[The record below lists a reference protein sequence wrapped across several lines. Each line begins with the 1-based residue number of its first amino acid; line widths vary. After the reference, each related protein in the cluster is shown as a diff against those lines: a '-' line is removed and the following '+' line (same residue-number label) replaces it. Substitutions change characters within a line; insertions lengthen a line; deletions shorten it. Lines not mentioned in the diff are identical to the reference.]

1 MSTPAIEVENLVKVY
16 RSRTGKLFQKKTG
29 AEVRA
34 VDGLSFSVSP
44 GSIFGLLGPNGAG
57 KTTTLK
63 VLNTLLPPT
72 SGRASVMGYDV
83 VRRSL
88 DVRRSISVVL
98 QESAAELFLSV
109 RDNLL
114 TYARFFGVPADEAR
128 RRTAE
133 ILDRFQIAADAH
145 RKVQDLSGGSRRRV
159 QVGKIFLVR
168 TPVIFL
174 DEFSTGMDALLKRQ
188 VMDWLREEA
197 RSGRTIILTTHIL
210 SEAEDLCDDI
220 LIVNRGRQ
228 VARGDL
234 HALKLLSEG
243 VYEIA
248 VTFAEMPQGIDAAVS
263 ALAPLRFVKS
273 QNTIEVACKSK
284 DGSVLDAVGSLAR
297 HGRVLHVEVGG
308 ASLEDVFVEL
318 LQREQ
323 GVAPASRAGLICHP
337 QSRPAHRDG

>member
-1 MSTPAIEVENLVKVY
+1 MSTLSTLAIEVTNLVKVY
-16 RSRTGKLFQKKTG
+16 RPKTGKVFQSKSG
-29 AEVRA
+29 PEVRA
-34 VDGLSFSVSP
+34 VDGLSFSVAS

-63 VLNTLLPPT
+63 VLNTLLRPT
-72 SGRASVMGYDV
+72 SGRAAVMGFDV
-83 VRRSL
+83 VERPL

-114 TYARFFGVPADEAR
+114 TYARFFGVPAGDAR
-128 RRTAE
+128 RRTEE
-133 ILDRFQIAADAH
+133 ILDRFEITGEAG

-159 QVGKIFLVR
+159 QVGKIFLVK
-168 TPVIFL
+168 TPVVFL

-197 RSGRTIILTTHIL
+197 RGGRTIILTTHIL
-210 SEAEDLCDDI
+210 SEAEELCDDI
-220 LIVNRGRQ
+220 LIVNQGRQ

-234 HALKLLSEG
+234 HTLKLLSEG

-248 VTFAEMPQGIDAAVS
+248 VTFAEMPHGIDAAVQ
-263 ALAPLRFVKS
+263 ALSPLRFTKS
-273 QNTIEVACKSK
+273 QNTVEIAYKAK
-284 DGSVLDAVGSLAR
+284 DGNVLDAVGALTR
-297 HGRVLHVEVGG
+297 EGRVLHVEVGG

-318 LQREQ
+318 LQKQ
-323 GVAPASRAGLICHP
+323 ACSSGPARVRRILP
-337 QSRPAHRDG
+337 DDG

>member
-16 RSRTGKLFQKKTG
+16 RPKSG
-29 AEVRA
+29 ADVRA
-34 VDGLSFSVSP
+34 VDGLSFSVAR

-72 SGRASVMGYDV
+72 SGRAAVMGHDV
-83 VRRSL
+83 VARPL

-98 QESAAELFLSV
+98 QESAVELLLTVHDNFLS
-109 RDNLL
+109 
-114 TYARFFGVPADEAR
+114 YARFFGVPDAEAR
-128 RRTAE
+128 RRTGE
-133 ILDRFQIAADAH
+133 ILERFQIADDAN

-159 QVGKIFLVR
+159 QVGKIFLVK
-168 TPVIFL
+168 TPVVFL

-188 VMDWLREEA
+188 VMDWLREES

-210 SEAEDLCDDI
+210 SEAEELCDDI

-248 VTFAEMPQGIDAAVS
+248 VTFAEMPQGIDAVVQ
-263 ALAPLRFVKS
+263 ALSPLRFAKTE
-273 QNTIEVACKSK
+273 NTIEVACKSR
-284 DGSVLDAVGSLAR
+284 DGNVLEAVGALAR
-297 HGRVLHVEVGG
+297 QGRVLHVEVGG

-318 LQREQ
+318 LQKES
-323 GVAPASRAGLICHP
+323 GM
-337 QSRPAHRDG
+337 

>member
-1 MSTPAIEVENLVKVY
+1 MSTLAIEVENLVKVY
-16 RSRTGKLFQKKTG
+16 RSKPTG
-29 AEVRA
+29 EVRA
-34 VDGLSFSVSP
+34 VDGLSFSVAP

-63 VLNTLLPPT
+63 VLNTLLEPT
-72 SGRASVMGYDV
+72 SGRAAVMGFDV
-83 VRRSL
+83 VRRPL

-133 ILDRFQIAADAH
+133 ILDRFQIAADAN

-159 QVGKIFLVR
+159 QVGKIFLVK
-168 TPVIFL
+168 TPVVFL

-197 RSGRTIILTTHIL
+197 RAGRTIILTTHIL

-263 ALAPLRFVKS
+263 ALAPLRFSKS
-273 QNTIEVACKSK
+273 ENTIEVACKSR
-284 DGSVLDAVGSLAR
+284 DGNVLEAVGALAR
-297 HGRVLHVEVGG
+297 QGRVLHVEVGG

-323 GVAPASRAGLICHP
+323 GVAPASRAGSISHP
-337 QSRPAHRDG
+337 ESRLAQRDG

>member
-1 MSTPAIEVENLVKVY
+1 MSSLAIEVNDLVKIY
-16 RSRTGKLFQKKTG
+16 RPASGR
-29 AEVRA
+29 EVRA

-44 GSIFGLLGPNGAG
+44 GAIFGLLGPNGAG

-63 VLNTLLPPT
+63 VLNTLLRPT
-72 SGRASVMGYDV
+72 SGRAEVMGFDV
-83 VRRSL
+83 VERPF
-88 DVRRSISVVL
+88 DVRRNISVVI

-114 TYARFFGVPADEAR
+114 TYARFFGVHPAEAR
-128 RRTAE
+128 RRTGE
-133 ILDRFQIAADAH
+133 ILERFQIAAEAG

-159 QVGKIFLVR
+159 QVGKIFLVK
-168 TPVIFL
+168 TPVVFL

-197 RSGRTIILTTHIL
+197 RGGRTIILTTHIL
-210 SEAEDLCDDI
+210 SEAEELCDDI
-220 LIVNRGRQ
+220 LIVNQGRQ

-248 VTFAEMPQGIDAAVS
+248 VTFAEMPQGIDEAVR

-273 QNTIEVACKSK
+273 ASTVEVACKSK
-284 DGSVLDAVGSLAR
+284 DGNVLDAVGSLAR
-297 HGRVLHVEVGG
+297 LGRVLHVEVGG

-318 LQREQ
+318 LQKE
-323 GVAPASRAGLICHP
+323 RANG
-337 QSRPAHRDG
+337 

>member
-1 MSTPAIEVENLVKVY
+1 MSTLAINVQNLVKVY
-16 RSRTGKLFQKKTG
+16 RSKSGD
-29 AEVRA
+29 VRA
-34 VDGLSFSVSP
+34 VDGLSFSVAG

-63 VLNTLLPPT
+63 VLNTLLRPT
-72 SGRASVMGYDV
+72 SGRAAVMGFDV
-83 VRRSL
+83 VDRPL

-98 QESAAELFLSV
+98 QEAAAELFLSV

-114 TYARFFGVPADEAR
+114 TYASFFGVPAAEAR
-128 RRTAE
+128 RRTDE
-133 ILDRFQIAADAH
+133 ILDRFQIAGDAN

-159 QVGKIFLVR
+159 QVGKIFLVK
-168 TPVIFL
+168 TPVVFL

-197 RSGRTIILTTHIL
+197 RAGRTIILTTHIL

-220 LIVNRGRQ
+220 LIVNHGRQ

-234 HALKLLSEG
+234 HTLKLLSEG

-248 VTFAEMPQGIDAAVS
+248 VTFAEMPQGIDAAVQ
-263 ALAPLRFVKS
+263 ALAPLRSAKS
-273 QNTIEVACKSK
+273 HNTIEIACRSK
-284 DGSVLDAVGSLAR
+284 EGNVLDSVGALAR
-297 HGRVLHVEVGG
+297 LGRVLHVEVGG

-318 LQREQ
+318 LRKES
-323 GVAPASRAGLICHP
+323 PRA
-337 QSRPAHRDG
+337 Q

>member
-1 MSTPAIEVENLVKVY
+1 MSSLAIEVNDLVKVY
-16 RSRTGKLFQKKTG
+16 RSSHGR
-29 AEVRA
+29 EVRA
-34 VDGLSFSVSP
+34 VDGLSFSVST
-44 GSIFGLLGPNGAG
+44 GAIFGLLGPNGAG

-63 VLNTLLPPT
+63 VLNTLLRPT
-72 SGRASVMGYDV
+72 SGRAAVMGLDV
-83 VRRSL
+83 VERPL
-88 DVRRSISVVL
+88 DVRRSISVVI

-114 TYARFFGVPADEAR
+114 TYARFFGVPAAEAR
-128 RRTAE
+128 RRTGE
-133 ILDRFQIAADAH
+133 ILERFQIAAEAG

-159 QVGKIFLVR
+159 QVGKIFLVK
-168 TPVIFL
+168 TPVVFL

-197 RSGRTIILTTHIL
+197 RAGRTIILTTHIL
-210 SEAEDLCDDI
+210 NEAEELCDDI
-220 LIVNRGRQ
+220 LIVNQGRQ

-248 VTFAEMPQGIDAAVS
+248 VTFAEMPYGIDEAVR

-273 QNTIEVACKSK
+273 QNTIEVACKSR
-284 DGSVLDAVGSLAR
+284 DGNVLDAVGSLAR
-297 HGRVLHVEVGG
+297 LGRVLHVEVGG

-318 LQREQ
+318 LNKEK
-323 GVAPASRAGLICHP
+323 G
-337 QSRPAHRDG
+337 RP